1 MSKKIKAEWIVRP
14 DSYAFEHASDWK
26 DNIFPLPDD
35 EPTYIYNNHKFRQIG
50 RGYYSYI
57 DLDGGLRE
65 IITQDGKVVDKRTNG
80 IANPAKKKY
89 AMISQPMG
97 GETPESIKR
106 TRKSMIEWANIE
118 GYEVIDTDFSAEINR
133 MGIRNYAGDDN
144 VNIYLLGKA
153 IQQMALVDCVFFAWG
168 WEKARGCCIEHEV
181 AREYGIKCRY
191 ADEELA

>member
-14 DSYAFEHASDWK
+14 DSYTLDHAADWK
-26 DNIFPLPDD
+26 DKASSR
-35 EPTYIYNNHKFRQIG
+35 EIG
-50 RGYYSYI
+50 VGYYTFIEPEGTIKEFFSNK
-57 DLDGGLRE
+57 
-65 IITQDGKVVDKRTNG
+65 GKVEQVVTHT
-80 IANPAKKKY
+80 PVETSKKKY

-97 GETPESIKR
+97 GKSPEEIKAQR
-106 TRKSMIEWANIE
+106 TLMVQWAGKE
-118 GYEVIDTDFSAEINR
+118 GYEVLDTDFSAEINR
-133 MGIRNYAGDDN
+133 MGIWNYAGDDN
-144 VNIYLLGKA
+144 VNVYLLGKA

>member
-14 DSYAFEHASDWK
+14 DSYTLDHAADWK
-26 DNIFPLPDD
+26 DKASSR
-35 EPTYIYNNHKFRQIG
+35 EIG
-50 RGYYSYI
+50 VGYYTFIEPEGTIKEFFSNK
-57 DLDGGLRE
+57 
-65 IITQDGKVVDKRTNG
+65 GKVEQVVTHT
-80 IANPAKKKY
+80 PAETPKKKY

-97 GETPESIKR
+97 GKSPEGIKAQR
-106 TRKSMIEWANIE
+106 DLMVEWAEKE
-118 GYEVIDTDFSAEINR
+118 GYEVLDTDFSAEINR
-133 MGIRNYAGDDN
+133 MGVWNNAGDDN
-144 VNIYLLGKA
+144 VNVYLLGKA